1 MFKKMVMVLVLLAL
15 ALGLSGFAL
24 AQTEFKE
31 LKLTSVREEPV
42 NLLSYTASGLDFI
55 AEVIKRLVESG
66 KPAVIFREEIAGGLE
81 VTLIEGLFN
90 KPLDLVGGAT
100 FMDEEPVDF
109 LWGLQYTGLH
119 SKSGGIWDW
128 FSRFEPAVYNI
139 GGEWYLGLVYEF
151 RE

>member
-31 LKLTSVREEPV
+31 LKLTSVREE
-42 NLLSYTASGLDFI
+42 
-55 AEVIKRLVESG
+55 
-66 KPAVIFREEIAGGLE
+66 
-81 VTLIEGLFN
+81 
-90 KPLDLVGGAT
+90 
-100 FMDEEPVDF
+100 
-109 LWGLQYTGLH
+109 QYTGLH